1 MDLSQMKII
10 ASWSPELLALLVL
23 MCVLL
28 KYFELQQNLLA
39 LSWESNSLSLP
50 LNPFNV
56 QPPVKTLKIRKL

>member
-10 ASWSPELLALLVL
+10 ASCSPELLALLVL

-39 LSWESNSLSLP
+39 LS
-50 LNPFNV
+50 
-56 QPPVKTLKIRKL
+56 

>member
-10 ASWSPELLALLVL
+10 ASCSPELFALLVL

-39 LSWESNSLSLP
+39 LS
-50 LNPFNV
+50 
-56 QPPVKTLKIRKL
+56 